1 MDGHSGKRRWPMS
14 SELKIP
20 KAHQV
25 PPFAE
30 RKALR
35 VNTWC
40 YLNDTS
46 RSHAYELMRRGELP
60 YYYVGK
66 TRRIP
71 VEQAD
76 PES

>member
-1 MDGHSGKRRWPMS
+1 MS

-66 TRRIP
+66 TRRIL
-71 VEQAD
+71 VESPDPPSKQANAR
-76 PES
+76 

>member
-1 MDGHSGKRRWPMS
+1 MS

-46 RSHAYELMRRGELP
+46 RSHAYLLMKEGKLP
-60 YYYVGK
+60 YVYVGK
-66 TRRIP
+66 TRRIL
-71 VEQAD
+71 VEQPD
-76 PES
+76 PEN